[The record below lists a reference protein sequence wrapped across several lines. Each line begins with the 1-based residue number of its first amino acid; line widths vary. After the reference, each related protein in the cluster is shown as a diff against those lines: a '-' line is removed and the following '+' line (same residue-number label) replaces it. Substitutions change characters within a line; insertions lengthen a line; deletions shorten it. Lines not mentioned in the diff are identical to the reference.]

1 MLLSSLQKLAKVLC
15 NKRKIYQYHP
25 RQSKVYNGKPFTSN
39 LICEQNGFFF
49 IFFFQRFHF
58 SWSQR
63 DLLILR
69 TKRFVALLSFF
80 LSFFLSFVF
89 LFLFL
94 CQSIFLSLSFKIYLF
109 LYLFVCLWLP
119 QSLSVCLFFRSIC
132 LISTYFDFVF
142 VFLLFYFLFYFSIL
156 CCWKLIS
163 HLYLSFFLFI
173 SLSLLVLIFSLSLL
187 LINFFF
193 LSLFKHSFV

>member
-1 MLLSSLQKLAKVLC
+1 MV
-15 NKRKIYQYHP
+15 
-25 RQSKVYNGKPFTSN
+25 
-39 LICEQNGFFF
+39 FFF

-109 LYLFVCLWLP
+109 LYLFVCL
-119 QSLSVCLFFRSIC
+119 SLASSISLCLSLFPLNLSYFNLFWFCLCFSVVLFFILFFHS
-132 LISTYFDFVF
+132 LLLKADFPSVF
-142 VFLLFYFLFYFSIL
+142 VFLS
-156 CCWKLIS
+156 
-163 HLYLSFFLFI
+163 LYLSLTSSFNF
-173 SLSLLVLIFSLSLL
+173 FSLS
-187 LINFFF
+187 FT
-193 LSLFKHSFV
+193 H